1 MAKKH
6 VHEEHENLE
15 RWLVSYADF
24 ITLLFCFFVVLYALG
39 QTDKAKYKNAVES
52 IQKAFRSGGGV
63 FPLKGS
69 PFTPYSK
76 EADHGSQVPPSDQDA
91 GSYSLSEQQMLA
103 RIREE
108 VEGLF
113 QKTTGLSS
121 ENEDVEVVKSPEGF
135 KIRLG
140 EALLFK
146 AGSDKI
152 RRDNV
157 PFLFE
162 MGKRLAKMDVPIQ
175 IEGHS
180 DGIEKGRSPV
190 NVDNGPYELALG
202 RSITMYRFLVQGAA
216 FPKDKISLAAYGDT
230 QPIAAND
237 SEEGRHRNRRVEIS
251 VVTPDHEIKT
261 MPW

>member
-1 MAKKH
+1 MAKKKH
-6 VHEEHENLE
+6 HEEHENLE

-24 ITLLFCFFVVLYALG
+24 ITLLFAFFTILYALG
-39 QTDKAKYKNAVES
+39 QTDKAKYKNAIES

-63 FPLKGS
+63 FPLRGS

-76 EADHGSQVPPSDQDA
+76 EADHGSQVPPSDKDSGQ
-91 GSYSLSEQQMLA
+91 YSLSEAQMLS

-113 QKTTGLSS
+113 QKTTGLSP
-121 ENEDVEVVKSPEGF
+121 EAEDVEVVKSPEGF

-152 RRDNV
+152 RRENV
-157 PFLFE
+157 PFLYE
-162 MGKRLAKMDVPIQ
+162 MGKRLGRMDTPIQ
-175 IEGHS
+175 VEGHS
-180 DGIEKGRSPV
+180 DGIEKGRNPSSS
-190 NVDNGPYELALG
+190 DAAYELSLS
-202 RSITMYRFLVQGAA
+202 RSFNMYRFLVQGAK
-216 FPKDKISLAAYGDT
+216 FPKDKISLAAYGDS
-230 QPIAAND
+230 QPLAAND
-237 SEEGRHRNRRVEIS
+237 SPEGRQRNRRVEIS

>member
-1 MAKKH
+1 MGKKKH
-6 VHEEHENLE
+6 HEEHENLE

-24 ITLLFCFFVVLYALG
+24 ITLLFCFFVVMYALG
-39 QTDKAKYKNAVES
+39 QTDKAKYKNAIES

-76 EADHGSQVPPSDQDA
+76 EADHGSQVPPSEKDA
-91 GSYSLSEQQMLA
+91 GQYSLSEQQMLA

-121 ENEDVEVVKSPEGF
+121 QEEDIEVVKTPEGF

-146 AGSDKI
+146 KGSDKI
-152 RRDNV
+152 RRDHV

-162 MGKRLAKMDVPIQ
+162 MGKRLARMDVPIQ
-175 IEGHS
+175 VEGHS
-180 DGIEKGRSPV
+180 DGFEKGRGPASG
-190 NVDNGPYELALG
+190 DNGAYELSLT
-202 RSITMYRFLVQGAA
+202 RSINMYRFLVQGTA

-230 QPIAAND
+230 QPLAAND
-237 SEEGRHRNRRVEIS
+237 SEEGRQRNRRVEIS
-251 VVTPDHEIKT
+251 VVTPDHEIKS